1 MTASKP
7 EIVASKFVGTSF
19 FEHFLPTSEISHSAT
34 SGKTLAFVTDSSP
47 FVFICDLA
55 TKATKTLTVSVFT
68 EKVTPSCVCLF
79 HAPGAEPRLVVG
91 YSDGTCLFWDRLWDS
106 GTKPQPIK
114 ERHKDLITS
123 VAFAPGGERFYA
135 GDTAGTLTVCQVSVK
150 GGKFSHEEHTVTR
163 YPQEVSS
170 ITIDATEGIQYGAV
184 AVGESVYSLNL
195 NEEDCKKQSFGP
207 APVTLAVPP
216 KLIMMK
222 LWSSP
227 VVIAADR

>member
-1 MTASKP
+1 MIASKP
-7 EIVASKFVGTSF
+7 EIVASKLVGTSF

-195 NEEDCKKQSFGP
+195 NEEDCKKQSLGRH
-207 APVTLAVPP
+207 L
-216 KLIMMK
+216 
-222 LWSSP
+222 
-227 VVIAADR
+227 